1 MSEQDQT
8 IPANPSDVPGQ
19 DGTGRVPGQ
28 GLPGGVPEDA
38 ARPGDSNQR
47 QSVSDEP
54 APEPGEG
61 PDESG
66 SVGVPAPG
74 ADS

>member
-28 GLPGGVPEDA
+28 GLPGGVSEAA
-38 ARPGDSNQR
+38 ARPGERQAD
-47 QSVSDEP
+47 QSVSDAP
-54 APEPGEG
+54 APPRGEN
-61 PDESG
+61 PEETD